1 MRMAETPEKV
11 SNFLSDLTEKMTPLG
26 KNDLQSML
34 ELKAEEVIGI
44 NRRLGM

>member
-11 SNFLSDLTEKMTPLG
+11 AKFLSDLTQKMAPLG

-34 ELKAEEVIGI
+34 ELKAEEVQ
-44 NRRLGM
+44 